1 MQGDV
6 VFGSVQGKRLIQQRA
21 HVLIERA
28 AYRQFQLDMNFDV
41 PITGGCTCE
50 FRTRYEHNYFG
61 FYFVAVCRLFVRTIN
76 TVIISIVI
84 YYVFS

>member
-6 VFGSVQGKRLIQQRA
+6 VFGSVQGERLIQQRA
-21 HVLIERA
+21 DLLIERA
-28 AYRQFQLDMNFDV
+28 GYRRFQLDMNFDV

-50 FRTRYEHNYFG
+50 FQTRNEHNYFG
-61 FYFVAVCRLFVRTIN
+61 FYFVAVCRLCVRTIN
-76 TVIISIVI
+76 TVIINIVI